1 MADKVKKLG
10 EMRFCFDDWR
20 EIKFNE
26 STDTTFAL
34 YGIEGEELMSI
45 ETYYL
50 LCRQFAAAMGFAE
63 KSIEE
68 WFGRY

>member
-1 MADKVKKLG
+1 MADKVQKIG
-10 EMRFCFDDWR
+10 EMRFCLDDWR
-20 EIKFNE
+20 ETKYNE

-34 YGIEGEELMSI
+34 YGAEDDEVMSL

-50 LCRQFAAAMGFAE
+50 YCRQFAAAMGFSE

-68 WFGRY
+68 RFGKY